1 MTMRITV
8 RELWYIYWMFNH
20 HGTILGYV
28 MRCDSG
34 IILGIL
40 MYIMGC
46 HVPIMGY
53 YPDIDG
59 IIIRH
64 IGFSHQVWI
73 NIWGKKHLLMM
84 STIGK
89 RFGRVGTY
97 WCHI

>member
-1 MTMRITV
+1 M
-8 RELWYIYWMFNH
+8 RELWYIYWTFNH
-20 HGTILGYV
+20 YGTIVGYV

-34 IILGIL
+34 IIIGIL
-40 MYIMGC
+40 VYIMGC

-59 IIIRH
+59 IILRH

-73 NIWGKKHLLMM
+73 NIRGKKHLLMM

-89 RFGRVGTY
+89 IFGPVGTY